1 MTERTHPLRLLAFAV
16 FIPPILIWLVLSL
29 TPDMT
34 TRIGDAGV
42 FMDANVAS
50 GGTFS
55 YTMTSVHT
63 SVGTFMVYGAYSA
76 PRGQALVIEDTTR
89 AGLELCARSKAD
101 SCVNLASP
109 YGGPMRTVAVAPWG
123 LTNDARGTWNYI
135 AVFWLLIGILALLVG
150 SVGNETRNDDKS
162 TRGG

>member
-1 MTERTHPLRLLAFAV
+1 MTERTHPLRLLALV
-16 FIPPILIWLVLSL
+16 VLVPPILIWMVLWL
-29 TPDMT
+29 TPDVT

-76 PRGQALVIEDTTR
+76 PRGQALLVEDTTR
-89 AGLELCARSKAD
+89 AGLELCARRKAD

-123 LTNDARGTWNYI
+123 LTNDARGVWNYI

-150 SVGNETRNDDKS
+150 SVSNEAGSDDKS
-162 TRGG
+162 ARRE